1 MEVRL
6 LLHLRDAL
14 REAERHVVHLR
25 DDRLVN
31 QPKAWLLERRAR
43 GLRSEVGLAPQVL
56 EGWCWVRARRRPYTS
71 PSEVFSLLQP
81 GDIVTLMAATA
92 WGRQVANL
100 FAVLQNI

>member
-56 EGWCWVRARRRPYTS
+56 EGWCWVRARRRQDTVGG
-71 PSEVFSLLQP
+71 VFS
-81 GDIVTLMAATA
+81 VAARRYA
-92 WGRQVANL
+92 PEIL
-100 FAVLQNI
+100 